1 MVTTAYAVEFRPEAR
16 DALRRLNKAAAQR
29 ILDKIKWLAKNYD
42 GVPHEVLT
50 GEFRGLFKLRI
61 GDYRVIYAVDAVGHL
76 IIVHLIG
83 HRRSI
88 YERR

>member
-1 MVTTAYAVEFRPEAR
+1 MVTRYEIEFRPEAR
-16 DALRRLNKAAAQR
+16 DALRRLNKPTAQR
-29 ILDKIKWLAKNYD
+29 ILNKLKWLAANYD
-42 GVPHEVLT
+42 TVPHEALT

-61 GDYRVIYAVDAVGHL
+61 GDYRVIYAVDVTGYL

-88 YERR
+88 YARR

>member
-1 MVTTAYAVEFRPEAR
+1 MVYSVEIRPEAR
-16 DALRRLNKAAAQR
+16 DALRRLNKPAAQR

-42 GVPHEVLT
+42 TVPHEALT

-61 GDYRVIYAVDAVGHL
+61 GDYRVIYSVDSAGRLV
-76 IIVHLIG
+76 IVHLIG